1 MSFDELIVDTV
12 EPKEDNIMYLLPTK
26 LSSSKFLRHNTF
38 DQATIK
44 NTSVEKITP
53 SGLMGILASLKPQG
67 KISILVY
74 QPIAVMLTYDAKQIE
89 ANLKLAGFENIQ
101 ISDIN
106 IRDEKTGKIIQTQSV
121 EASKPLS
128 KRSGDVTI
136 EIRRSRYEDIKP
148 YKRNEKREIR
158 EEPVNNRYNVT
169 TKTTVRETSSTSGY
183 KPRNKTYMRPE
194 VKEEFPI
201 EEKKSFSRR
210 RFGQNTE
217 NVEEVNPKTRT
228 YVREDK
234 NEGTGKL
241 GYYRRKYRFTSSTN
255 EN

>member
-1 MSFDELIVDTV
+1 MSFEEIIVDTI
-12 EPKEDNIMYLLPTK
+12 EPKGDNIMYLLPTK

-44 NTSVEKITP
+44 NTSVEKITS
-53 SGLMGILASLKPQG
+53 SGLIGILASLKPQG
-67 KISILVY
+67 KITIFVH
-74 QPIAVMLTYDAKQIE
+74 QPIAVMLSYDAKQIE

-101 ISDIN
+101 ISDTN
-106 IRDEKTGKIIQTQSV
+106 IKDEKTGKIIQTQSV

-128 KRSGDVTI
+128 KRSGNVNI

-148 YKRNEKREIR
+148 YKRSEKREIR
-158 EEPVNNRYNVT
+158 EEPVNNRYNVI

-194 VKEEFPI
+194 VKEELPI

-217 NVEEVNPKTRT
+217 NIEEVNPKTRT

-241 GYYRRKYRFTSSTN
+241 GYYKRKYRFTSSTN
-255 EN
+255 DN